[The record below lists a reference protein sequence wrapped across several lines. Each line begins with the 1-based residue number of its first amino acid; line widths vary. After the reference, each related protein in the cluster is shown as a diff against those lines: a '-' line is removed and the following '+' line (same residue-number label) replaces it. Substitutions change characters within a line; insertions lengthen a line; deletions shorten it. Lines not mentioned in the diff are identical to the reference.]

1 MTTSKIRLWTAA
13 SLTLIPTL
21 ILVLARFAWG
31 DRLPE
36 TVASHWSGSTPDG
49 FSTTTTFFAIAL
61 VISLVA
67 VVCACVVAARS
78 SDNAPLFLA
87 VTSISSA
94 TLATIW
100 ILSVALTIDAGSPE
114 AARIGWWILAPIA
127 AVLVGVL
134 AYALPDQQ
142 RSGPESP
149 LPTPTLDTPLT
160 ASERAVWVGQV
171 RSVWPWI
178 ATAGLVVLVIATAAY
193 SDWWVAVILG
203 VSTLAVTAFASVT
216 VRVDRHGVGISS
228 WGVRW
233 KKIPISKV
241 KSASVD
247 AIRPAE
253 WGGWGYRMTPR
264 GTAVTLRSG
273 EAIVVTLESGRLF
286 AVTVDHPGRRCE
298 ADQFVGSGW
307 LIHEQHGSG
316 IAGEVETG
324 NAEYPTHCAVA
335 VARHQRV
342 HSAQRLVEAVAGHDP
357 PAQQK
362 HCGHGH
368 DQAVSGKYRRRRD
381 CGQPSSG
388 DHRDRRQVGQHRHQF
403 GGSGSNRQKYN
414 TSRGTGRAEHPLS
427 PNMGSIGLTGC
438 ASLLEIESK
447 APRETTRYREST
459 AQRGRR
465 GVSSSGATTGVP
477 ARAVV
482 QTTTPTTK

>member
-1 MTTSKIRLWTAA
+1 M
-13 SLTLIPTL
+13 
-21 ILVLARFAWG
+21 
-31 DRLPE
+31 
-36 TVASHWSGSTPDG
+36 
-49 FSTTTTFFAIAL
+49 
-61 VISLVA
+61 ISLVA

-114 AARIGWWILAPIA
+114 DARIGWWILAPIA

-178 ATAGLVVLVIATAAY
+178 VTAGLVVLVIATAAY

-273 EAIVVTLESGRLF
+273 EAIVVTLENGRLF
-286 AVTVDHPGRRCE
+286 AVTVDHPEDG
-298 ADQFVGSGW
+298 VK
-307 LIHEQHGSG
+307 LINSLVQ
-316 IAGEVETG
+316 AG
-324 NAEYPTHCAVA
+324 
-335 VARHQRV
+335 
-342 HSAQRLVEAVAGHDP
+342 
-357 PAQQK
+357 
-362 HCGHGH
+362 
-368 DQAVSGKYRRRRD
+368 
-381 CGQPSSG
+381 
-388 DHRDRRQVGQHRHQF
+388 
-403 GGSGSNRQKYN
+403 
-414 TSRGTGRAEHPLS
+414 
-427 PNMGSIGLTGC
+427 
-438 ASLLEIESK
+438 
-447 APRETTRYREST
+447 
-459 AQRGRR
+459 
-465 GVSSSGATTGVP
+465 
-477 ARAVV
+477 
-482 QTTTPTTK
+482 

>member
-228 WGVRW
+228 WGVQW

-286 AVTVDHPGRRCE
+286 AVTVDHPEDG
-298 ADQFVGSGW
+298 VK
-307 LIHEQHGSG
+307 LINSLVQ
-316 IAGEVETG
+316 AG
-324 NAEYPTHCAVA
+324 
-335 VARHQRV
+335 
-342 HSAQRLVEAVAGHDP
+342 
-357 PAQQK
+357 
-362 HCGHGH
+362 
-368 DQAVSGKYRRRRD
+368 
-381 CGQPSSG
+381 
-388 DHRDRRQVGQHRHQF
+388 
-403 GGSGSNRQKYN
+403 
-414 TSRGTGRAEHPLS
+414 
-427 PNMGSIGLTGC
+427 
-438 ASLLEIESK
+438 
-447 APRETTRYREST
+447 
-459 AQRGRR
+459 
-465 GVSSSGATTGVP
+465 
-477 ARAVV
+477 
-482 QTTTPTTK
+482 

>member
-13 SLTLIPTL
+13 SLTLLPTL
-21 ILVLARFAWG
+21 ILVIARFAWG

-87 VTSISSA
+87 VSSISSA

-178 ATAGLVVLVIATAAY
+178 VTAYRSSRDRDCRVLGLVGCRDPGCVHPRRHSI
-193 SDWWVAVILG
+193 
-203 VSTLAVTAFASVT
+203 
-216 VRVDRHGVGISS
+216 RVGHRA
-228 WGVRW
+228 R
-233 KKIPISKV
+233 
-241 KSASVD
+241 
-247 AIRPAE
+247 RP
-253 WGGWGYRMTPR
+253 
-264 GTAVTLRSG
+264 S
-273 EAIVVTLESGRLF
+273 
-286 AVTVDHPGRRCE
+286 RC
-298 ADQFVGSGW
+298 
-307 LIHEQHGSG
+307 
-316 IAGEVETG
+316 
-324 NAEYPTHCAVA
+324 
-335 VARHQRV
+335 
-342 HSAQRLVEAVAGHDP
+342 
-357 PAQQK
+357 
-362 HCGHGH
+362 
-368 DQAVSGKYRRRRD
+368 
-381 CGQPSSG
+381 
-388 DHRDRRQVGQHRHQF
+388 RHQF
-403 GGSGSNRQKYN
+403 L
-414 TSRGTGRAEHPLS
+414 GRSMEEDPH
-427 PNMGSIGLTGC
+427 
-438 ASLLEIESK
+438 LEGEVRI
-447 APRETTRYREST
+447 
-459 AQRGRR
+459 GRR
-465 GVSSSGATTGVP
+465 DTSSRMGRMGLPNDT
-477 ARAVV
+477 ARNSRHS
-482 QTTTPTTK
+482 PLG